1 MRDSAGKDTPGCSRA
16 PGHTKIRDRE
26 KYESEILRGDEEIMI
41 CEIAVESSVTVENI
55 IGKEILESDI
65 NDEPSTHYG
74 GIRAILCDAFI
85 GIGVD

>member
-1 MRDSAGKDTPGCSRA
+1 
-16 PGHTKIRDRE
+16 
-26 KYESEILRGDEEIMI
+26 MI

-55 IGKEILESDI
+55 LGKEILESDI

-85 GIGVD
+85 GVGVD